1 MQWRRETCE
10 LAGLGD
16 KAVIDPGLIE
26 WNYGQYEGVT
36 LKQIHEGARRDG

>member
-1 MQWRRETCE
+1 MQMEEGE

>member
-10 LAGLGD
+10 PPGLGD

-26 WNYGQYEGVT
+26 WNYRQYEGVT
-36 LKQIHEGARRDG
+36 LNEIHAEERRAG